1 MCQPILGR
9 DGGNIASVLSPHDVS
24 IMKAVKLRKKERS
37 SLLLLCIAVLLAVTN
52 TSSRARLRL
61 GGCSV
66 LAIIVG

>member
-1 MCQPILGR
+1 VGR
-9 DGGNIASVLSPHDVS
+9 DGGNIGSVLSPHDVS
-24 IMKAVKLRKKERS
+24 LLEAVKLRKEEGS
-37 SLLLLCIAVLLAVTN
+37 SLLLLCIAVLLAATN